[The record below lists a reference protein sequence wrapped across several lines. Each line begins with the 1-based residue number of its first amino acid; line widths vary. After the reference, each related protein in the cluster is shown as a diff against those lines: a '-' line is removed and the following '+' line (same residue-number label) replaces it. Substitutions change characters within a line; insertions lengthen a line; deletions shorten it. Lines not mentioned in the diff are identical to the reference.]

1 MEAEE
6 GVDSLEV
13 CDEEELDGMLSDVE
27 DSDEEELPHADK
39 LMRMSK
45 RIGEKVFCSDILVF

>member
-6 GVDSLEV
+6 GVDSLDV
-13 CDEEELDGMLSDVE
+13 CDEEEIDGMLSAADDRE
-27 DSDEEELPHADK
+27 DEELPHADK

>member
-1 MEAEE
+1 MDAEE

-13 CDEEELDGMLSDVE
+13 CDEVVIDGMLSDVA

-45 RIGEKVFCSDILVF
+45 RIGVKVFCGDILVF

>member
-13 CDEEELDGMLSDVE
+13 CDEEEIDGLLSDVE
-27 DSDEEELPHADK
+27 DSDEEELPQADK

-45 RIGEKVFCSDILVF
+45 RIGENDFCSDILVF